1 MLGSVTPSA
10 LLGDDGEAMSEIYG
24 LMQACGSQSVE
35 HDGLKRSAKTSMSLL
50 RELVCDYEEK
60 ENGQVVNNTGI
71 EEGGEIPVPKNVFSH
86 AFCSLAIRHYR
97 MLHLEMHIKEGN
109 NRGAAKEDACRV
121 MLLLLTQHYSEDG
134 LSMAP
139 LMLEDLVPQPTAQQA
154 FELWAHSNAQE
165 EQQVMKQNALLRQN
179 EIAMRERKEQLAN
192 KTGRLSEEFEIAD
205 DDDPEQES
213 DHDDSDGSDSDIDEN
228 DAMAVLRKRQKQ
240 MKKDLKK
247 AKKEGELAAMEG
259 PAMRWED
266 SQLYREQQAR
276 ATSSKRA
283 AEAGQHH
290 ETVRESQEAMEELAV
305 REEEKAKILGRD
317 PLGLLGDD
325 FDLRR
330 IQNTQAEVM
339 EQKLQSLEEG
349 MHKAERENTIEDN
362 AKSNSAEDD
371 FKRQQAQKESL
382 MAIVDRLGGLDQLDN
397 PTRSVLPTDPTFDPM
412 LFLTLVHREVGY
424 TELIGSVDRLT
435 SE

>member
-1 MLGSVTPSA
+1 LLGSVTPSA

>member
-1 MLGSVTPSA
+1 VTPSA

>member
-1 MLGSVTPSA
+1 VTPSA

-213 DHDDSDGSDSDIDEN
+213 DHDESDGSDSDIDEN

>member
-1 MLGSVTPSA
+1 LLGSVTPSA

-349 MHKAERENTIEDN
+349 MHKAERTDTIEDN

>member
-1 MLGSVTPSA
+1 MTPSA

-154 FELWAHSNAQE
+154 FELWSHSNAQE
-165 EQQVMKQNALLRQN
+165 EQQVMKQNALLRC
-179 EIAMRERKEQLAN
+179 
-192 KTGRLSEEFEIAD
+192 
-205 DDDPEQES
+205 
-213 DHDDSDGSDSDIDEN
+213 
-228 DAMAVLRKRQKQ
+228 
-240 MKKDLKK
+240 
-247 AKKEGELAAMEG
+247 
-259 PAMRWED
+259 
-266 SQLYREQQAR
+266 
-276 ATSSKRA
+276 
-283 AEAGQHH
+283 
-290 ETVRESQEAMEELAV
+290 
-305 REEEKAKILGRD
+305 KI
-317 PLGLLGDD
+317 
-325 FDLRR
+325 
-330 IQNTQAEVM
+330 
-339 EQKLQSLEEG
+339 
-349 MHKAERENTIEDN
+349 
-362 AKSNSAEDD
+362 
-371 FKRQQAQKESL
+371 
-382 MAIVDRLGGLDQLDN
+382 
-397 PTRSVLPTDPTFDPM
+397 
-412 LFLTLVHREVGY
+412 FLIL
-424 TELIGSVDRLT
+424 
-435 SE
+435 